1 MNYGEIG
8 KNHFNFL
15 KWVGGEGLDTGFG
28 INYSGW
34 GGVLYTYLII
44 INNRFYQ
51 FSHFCYYPYI
61 SEFSRTLQ
69 DRHTGI
75 W

>member
-44 INNRFYQ
+44 INNTFYR

-69 DRHTGI
+69 DRHTDI